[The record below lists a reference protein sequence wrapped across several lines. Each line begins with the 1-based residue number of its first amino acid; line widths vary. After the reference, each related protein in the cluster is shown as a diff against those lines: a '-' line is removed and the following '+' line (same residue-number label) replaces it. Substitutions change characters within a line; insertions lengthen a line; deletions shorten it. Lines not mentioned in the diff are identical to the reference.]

1 MRLLRN
7 GPKARLKAIFVALAM
22 TVMAI
27 LPTTAL
33 AAGGG
38 LTPTAGSEKGTPAT
52 PTTPTPGSTECTT
65 TPEGTRTCLPVPPAE
80 LVSGAAVFPTTA
92 PGAVK
97 AAIYSA
103 NLIRT
108 KPYVWGGGHARW
120 WMSGYDCSGA
130 VSFAL
135 HGAGLLETPM
145 DSGEMTKWGVPGKG
159 RWITVYANAGHAF
172 AVIDGLRWDTAGDSS
187 GTGPRWHSDMVSTAG
202 YVVRHPAGY

>member
-1 MRLLRN
+1 MRLLQKRAW
-7 GPKARLKAIFVALAM
+7 ARLIVFAFVLAAIVFPASAF
-22 TVMAI
+22 
-27 LPTTAL
+27 

-38 LTPTAGSEKGTPAT
+38 LNPTSGSEKGAPYDPA
-52 PTTPTPGSTECTT
+52 TPTPGSTECTLS
-65 TPEGTRTCLPVPPAE
+65 PEGVRSCLPVTKAT
-80 LVSGAAVFPTTA
+80 LVDEAAIFPTTA

-135 HGAGLLETPM
+135 HGAGFLEVPM
-145 DSGEMTKWGVPGKG
+145 DSGEMMKWGVPGKG

-187 GTGPRWHSDMVSTAG
+187 GTGPRWHEDMTSTAG
-202 YVVRHPAGY
+202 FVARHPAGF